1 MTKTETVQVL
11 SILRASYPAFYSK
24 LTKRELEGIVD
35 IWSEMF
41 ADEDVNVVK
50 YALKELIATHTG
62 FPPDIAALKGKIR
75 ELTRVASNSPTPN
88 DLWVMLKNIVED
100 GWYGSQAHASRQFE
114 KLPPILKRFVGSPST
129 LVEYSQ
135 ISADVFNTVIHG
147 QFLKQI
153 EILEKR
159 EECSQR
165 LPEELKEYISRL
177 YKPIDGNRQLTE
189 GEVNDRRNR
198 ILDQIDGLKRL

>member
-41 ADEDVNVVK
+41 IDDDLNVVK

-62 FPPDIAALKGKIR
+62 YPPDIAALKGKIR
-75 ELTRVASNSPTPN
+75 EITHAARNTPTSV
-88 DLWVMLKNIVED
+88 DLWAMLKNAVGT
-100 GWYGSQAHASRQFE
+100 GWYGSQEHASKEFD
-114 KLPPILKRFVGSPST
+114 KLPTVLKRFVGSPTT

-135 ISADVFNTVIHG
+135 MSADIFNTVVHG

-153 EILEKR
+153 EILQMR
-159 EECSQR
+159 EEYSQR
-165 LPEELKEYISRL
+165 LPEGIRKCIWSFSMPSDE
-177 YKPIDGNRQLTE
+177 NRQLTE
-189 GEVNDRRNR
+189 GEVNERRNR
-198 ILDQIDGLKRL
+198 ILNELERI